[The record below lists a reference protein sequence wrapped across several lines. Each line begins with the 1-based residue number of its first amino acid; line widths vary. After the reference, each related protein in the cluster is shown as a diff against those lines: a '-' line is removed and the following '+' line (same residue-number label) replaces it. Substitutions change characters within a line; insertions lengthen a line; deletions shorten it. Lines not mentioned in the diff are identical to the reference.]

1 MANQPGDVS
10 AGLGGGATGGI
21 GGGGS
26 TGGGGGPPV
35 GAVGG
40 AGVAADVRQ
49 ALLDMSHAMN
59 QIGVTARQNNTNFL
73 SDIPY
78 FGIPPAQDKQKTII
92 PLGET
97 NRFLNIVQ

>member
-1 MANQPGDVS
+1 MSTPPGDRTGGS
-10 AGLGGGATGGI
+10 GGDANGGLGGGGSGDLGGSGGA
-21 GGGGS
+21 GGGA
-26 TGGGGGPPV
+26 PL

-49 ALLDMSHAMN
+49 ALLDMAQGMR

-78 FGIPPAQDKQKTII
+78 FGIPPAQDKRKTII

-97 NRFLNIVQ
+97 Y